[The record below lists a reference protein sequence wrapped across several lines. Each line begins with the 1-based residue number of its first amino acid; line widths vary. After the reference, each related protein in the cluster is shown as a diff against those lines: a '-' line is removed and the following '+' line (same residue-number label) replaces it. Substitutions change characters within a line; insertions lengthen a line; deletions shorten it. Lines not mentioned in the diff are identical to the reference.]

1 VAKAEWRPARGFWTF
16 WSSRSTG
23 ERKASPTLQF
33 RGPVHDCL
41 LECSECRPGIAS
53 CHCSHAFRPIWEVRI
68 AGLSWRVDFL
78 SVRAKLYRNSSVQNN
93 ILNWNGR
100 QSQQLSCPVANIYH
114 HEIKLKISPKW
125 RADHTHTESFLHKSS
140 ESGTI
145 STET

>member
-1 VAKAEWRPARGFWTF
+1 MAHPTSRALKERAARGGGVRAGEGRREDAGVGETGGGWRGVAKAEWRPARGFWTF

-41 LECSECRPGIAS
+41 LECSECRPGLAS

-93 ILNWNGR
+93 ILN
-100 QSQQLSCPVANIYH
+100 
-114 HEIKLKISPKW
+114 
-125 RADHTHTESFLHKSS
+125 
-140 ESGTI
+140 
-145 STET
+145 